1 MKIVNKIYI
10 YAIAVLI
17 GVYISC
23 TICQHFSKKIGQN
36 INTKIITIAQQEM
49 KFTGYATE
57 SELKEKTL
65 IPNNIIGSWKCNE
78 TGQIIDF
85 SEKNAAVWSGDILIN
100 ILRYVVD
107 SEKKQIDIKYM
118 GSYVY
123 DISNEN
129 ELKLY
134 CIHSMF
140 PDIIT
145 DFTDGKI
152 YTFNKM

>member
-10 YAIAVLI
+10 YAIAALI

-36 INTKIITIAQQEM
+36 INTKIITITQQEI
-49 KFTGYATE
+49 KSAGYVVQ
-57 SELKEKTL
+57 SELKEKTI

-78 TGQIIDF
+78 TEQIIDF

-100 ILRYVVD
+100 ILRYDVD

-134 CIHSMF
+134 CIHSVF

>member
-10 YAIAVLI
+10 YAIAALI

-23 TICQHFSKKIGQN
+23 IICQHFSKKIGQN

-57 SELKEKTL
+57 SESQEKTL
-65 IPNNIIGSWKCNE
+65 IPSIIGSWKCNE

-85 SEKNAAVWSGDILIN
+85 SEKNVAVWSGDILIN
-100 ILRYVVD
+100 ILRYDTD

-123 DISNEN
+123 DVSNGN
-129 ELKLY
+129 GLKLY
-134 CIHSMF
+134 CIHSVSPNM
-140 PDIIT
+140 IT
-145 DFTDGKI
+145 NFTDGKI
-152 YTFNKM
+152 YTFSKM